1 MRTSAVI
8 SSLPLIT
15 GVVFNIGGSFVAD
28 RLIVKGV
35 NVKTVRRIFALLGG

>member
-1 MRTSAVI
+1 MRTSAVF

-35 NVKTVRRIFALLGG
+35 NVKTVRRIFGVLGG